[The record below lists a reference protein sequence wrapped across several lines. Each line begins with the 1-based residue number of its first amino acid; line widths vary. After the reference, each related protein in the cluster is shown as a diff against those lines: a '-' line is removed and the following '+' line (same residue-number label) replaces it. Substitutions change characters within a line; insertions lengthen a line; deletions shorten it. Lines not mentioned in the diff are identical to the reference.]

1 MKFFSKALTLK
12 KLKVKNAI
20 IPKVHI
26 FKFNEYK
33 LSPQK
38 VLKKLI

>member
-1 MKFFSKALTLK
+1 MKFFSKSTYLKK

-38 VLKKLI
+38 VLKKN